1 MIRVAFL
8 IRSLDRGGAE
18 RQLATLVKALNK
30 DRFDV
35 TVITFYSGGYFENE
49 LAESNIRLIS
59 LRKRGRWEVF
69 RFLWRLIGELKR
81 LHPDILHSYLV
92 EPNLIVVLLKPL
104 LRSTKIVWSVRASNM
119 KLERYDWFARLN
131 FNLQRFLSRFPD
143 LIIANSEAG
152 RAYQLARGFR
162 AQRFIVIHNG
172 IDTLKFKPNRELGKR
187 IRESWRVT
195 EKTVLIGLMARL
207 DPMKDHP
214 TFLKA
219 AAVLCRGHSDLRFV
233 CVGSGPEDYAK
244 SLRRLADEHGIT
256 DRLIWAGE
264 RDDMPEVYNALDIA
278 CSSSLS
284 EGLPNTIAEA
294 MACGV
299 PCVVTDV
306 GDSALL
312 VGDTG
317 IVVPPND
324 PQALAQ
330 ALAECITMPASMRGN
345 PRSRI
350 EERFAVSQLV
360 NNTTAALM
368 AVSKFESIRSSER
381 LV

>member
-1 MIRVAFL
+1 MIRIAFL
-8 IRSLDRGGAE
+8 IRSLGHGGAE
-18 RQLATLVKALNK
+18 RQLATLVKALDR

-35 TVITFYSGGYFENE
+35 TVITFYSAGHFEDE

-59 LRKRGRWEVF
+59 LRKRGRWDVLG
-69 RFLWRLIGELKR
+69 FLWRLIGELKR
-81 LHPDILHSYLV
+81 LRLEILHSYLV
-92 EPNLIVVLLKPL
+92 EPNLVAVLLKPL
-104 LRSTKIVWSVRASNM
+104 FRFTKVVWGIRASNM
-119 KLERYDWFARLN
+119 NLKHYDWFTRLN
-131 FNLQRFLSRFPD
+131 FRLQSLASRFAD

-152 RAYQLARGFR
+152 REYHFAHGFP
-162 AQRFIVIHNG
+162 AQKCIVIHG
-172 IDTLKFKPNRELGKR
+172 AVDTERFKPDQ
-187 IRESWRVT
+187 ESGRALRAAWGIT
-195 EKTVLIGLMARL
+195 DAVLIGLVGRL
-207 DPMKDHP
+207 DPVKDHA

-219 AAVLCRGHSDLRFV
+219 AALISLRESELWFV
-233 CVGSGPEDYAK
+233 CVGNGPEEYEA
-244 SLRRLADEHGIT
+244 SLRRLADEHRISQ
-256 DRLIWAGE
+256 RVIWAGA
-264 RDDMPEVYNALDIA
+264 RDDMPAVYNALDVA
-278 CSSSLS
+278 CSSSSS
-284 EGLPNTIAEA
+284 EGFPNTIAEA

-317 IVVPPND
+317 IIVPPND

-360 NNTTAALM
+360 NNTTAALK
-368 AVSKFESIRSSER
+368 AVTKVESIRSSER